1 MVRIAPWVCR
11 NTAARHL
18 DGALPGTRVLSNRPR
33 ATVRQIVPPTWKKK
47 IRHFFL
53 DLDARIDSTLFS
65 SGKGLRELYE
75 RYSTFMDRF
84 YVGRWKRWV
93 FIEPLSE
100 AATLGLAGGV

>member
-1 MVRIAPWVCR
+1 MEA
-11 NTAARHL
+11 
-18 DGALPGTRVLSNRPR
+18 
-33 ATVRQIVPPTWKKK
+33 K
-47 IRHFFL
+47 IRNFFL

-93 FIEPLSE
+93 FIERFRRPPPS
-100 AATLGLAGGV
+100 ASAG

>member
-1 MVRIAPWVCR
+1 M
-11 NTAARHL
+11 
-18 DGALPGTRVLSNRPR
+18 
-33 ATVRQIVPPTWKKK
+33 RQILPPEWKQK
-47 IRHFFL
+47 IRNFFL

-93 FIEPLSE
+93 IVEPLSE
-100 AATLGLAGGV
+100 AATIGLAGLIVQAALVYFFLNGAARKTHLFRRV

>member
-1 MVRIAPWVCR
+1 M
-11 NTAARHL
+11 
-18 DGALPGTRVLSNRPR
+18 
-33 ATVRQIVPPTWKKK
+33 RQILPPRWKERF
-47 IRHFFL
+47 RHWLL

-100 AATLGLAGGV
+100 AATIGLAGPRLDAGAGGTSLSRDRR

>member
-1 MVRIAPWVCR
+1 MASVRK
-11 NTAARHL
+11 
-18 DGALPGTRVLSNRPR
+18 
-33 ATVRQIVPPTWKKK
+33 IVPTEWKRK
-47 IRHFFL
+47 IRNFFL

-100 AATLGLAGGV
+100 APTIGPAALILLPPPATPPFSQTPAAPCPK